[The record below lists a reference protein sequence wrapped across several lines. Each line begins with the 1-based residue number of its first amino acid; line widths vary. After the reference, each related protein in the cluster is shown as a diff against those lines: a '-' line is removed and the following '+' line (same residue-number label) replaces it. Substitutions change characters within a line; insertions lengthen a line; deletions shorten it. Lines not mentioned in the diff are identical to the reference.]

1 MIKEICD
8 NTVLTDPERCPNS
21 NDTIEIGS
29 VEYFFAAM
37 FAAGI
42 ESVNTSLI
50 WLISANNSFLVGLC
64 FIMNNCLLKIIYIN
78 INVRIDQKVSENVNY
93 FKKNA
98 AFVITIRAATDTD

>member
-1 MIKEICD
+1 MIEEICD

-29 VEYFFAAM
+29 VEYFFAAI

-50 WLISANNSFLVGLC
+50 WSMSVNNSFLVGLF
-64 FIMNNCLLKIIYIN
+64 FILIIY
-78 INVRIDQKVSENVNY
+78 
-93 FKKNA
+93 
-98 AFVITIRAATDTD
+98 